1 MILNVRC
8 AKSFSCGFTPLQDDF
23 RFMPSVGTW
32 RQPRRGVKNSETRAG
47 VISRWNKSERR
58 DRRLNL
64 MILDEQK
71 SKISMWYDKS
81 NAAMHDSSPLWSM
94 SWQANYISNPEFSAF
109 PLCVQKQRKEYQRSW
124 DFRKQLESN
133 WKATGKQEGSVM
145 FRQSVLLSTA
155 LSARYEEYP
164 PPEMPCQ
171 LGGPRFLMPPRV
183 ALAAWCLWKLGRT
196 ISSAMFTRQ
205 VSSAMAPLAFAAA
218 SWRMA
223 MPNAVQLQTQALVE
237 PRSLTCPSWK
247 ALGSIK
253 QDRQAAFARNSPTSA
268 HCYKNR
274 YVYCCK
280 YGAGVVECQPQH
292 QSGRWCMD
300 VFV

>member
-1 MILNVRC
+1 MQRCTTAVLFGAWVGKPTTSRILNSVPSHC
-8 AKSFSCGFTPLQDDF
+8 VSKNNAK
-23 RFMPSVGTW
+23 
-32 RQPRRGVKNSETRAG
+32 N
-47 VISRWNKSERR
+47 ISGLE
-58 DRRLNL
+58 
-64 MILDEQK
+64 IFG
-71 SKISMWYDKS
+71 S
-81 NAAMHDSSPLWSM
+81 NWKA
-94 SWQANYISNPEFSAF
+94 IG
-109 PLCVQKQRKEYQRSW
+109 
-124 DFRKQLESN
+124 KQLESR
-133 WKATGKQEGSVM
+133 KVPSCSV
-145 FRQSVLLSTA
+145 SLVLLSTA

-253 QDRQAAFARNSPTSA
+253 HDRQAAFARNSPTSA
-268 HCYKNR
+268 PIATR
-274 YVYCCK
+274 T
-280 YGAGVVECQPQH
+280 ATSTAASME
-292 QSGRWCMD
+292 REL
-300 VFV
+300 